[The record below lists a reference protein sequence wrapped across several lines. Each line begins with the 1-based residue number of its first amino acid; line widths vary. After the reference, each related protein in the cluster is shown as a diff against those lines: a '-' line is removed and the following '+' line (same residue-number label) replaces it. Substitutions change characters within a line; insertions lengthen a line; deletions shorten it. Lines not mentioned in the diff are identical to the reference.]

1 MFPKTVYKM
10 TILRSGIISRFFFR
24 FLLLGK
30 GGKMMKQ
37 KFFLPVFLIIL
48 AALATASIN
57 NGNAASIANLSAPPI
72 QDNFTSAARNTFVV
86 QAVKNVGP
94 AVVGITNKAYVR
106 DFFDQKVLIEKGVG
120 SGVIFDSNGYI
131 ATNNHVVDGAQEI
144 VVSLPDGRT
153 MSGKVLGVDAATDLA
168 VVKVEAS
175 GLPTV
180 TFGDSDSLLVGEPA
194 IAIGNPLGLEF
205 RGTVTVGVIS
215 ALNRTI
221 EVGDRKFKLIQTD
234 AAINPGNSGGALVN
248 ADGQVIGIN
257 SVKIA
262 AAGVEGMGFAIPI
275 NAARPILQSLVEKGK
290 VVRAYLGVG
299 VLDSKS
305 AAWYGYNLDV
315 DQGVYVARVE
325 KGGPADQANI
335 HEGDVIIQVNGTEV
349 NSVADLR
356 AALDTVSVGNRVNL
370 VIIRDGQKR
379 TISAVVAE
387 MPN

>member
-356 AALDTVSVGNRVNL
+356 AALDTVSVGNRVKL

>member
-1 MFPKTVYKM
+1 
-10 TILRSGIISRFFFR
+10 
-24 FLLLGK
+24 
-30 GGKMMKQ
+30 MKQ
-37 KFFLPVFLIIL
+37 KFFVTVILITLAVF
-48 AALATASIN
+48 ATATVN
-57 NGNAASIANLSAPPI
+57 NGNAASIANLSPPPI
-72 QDNFTSAARNTFVV
+72 QDNFPSAARNTFVV
-86 QAVKNVGP
+86 QAVKTVGP

-106 DFFDQKVLIEKGVG
+106 DFFNQKVLIEKGVG
-120 SGVIFDSNGYI
+120 SGIIFDSNGYI
-131 ATNNHVVDGAQEI
+131 ATNNHVVAGAQEI

-153 MSGKVLGVDAATDLA
+153 MSGKVLGADAATDLA

-205 RGTVTVGVIS
+205 RGTVTVGVVS

-275 NAARPILQSLVEKGK
+275 NAARPILQSLIEKGK

-305 AAWYGYNLDV
+305 AFWYGYDLDV

-325 KGGPADQANI
+325 KGGPADQAGI
-335 HEGDVIIQVNGTEV
+335 LAGDVIIEVNGTKV

-356 AALDTVSVGNRVNL
+356 AALDTVSVGSRVKL
-370 VIIRDGQKR
+370 VIIRDGQKH
-379 TISAVVAE
+379 TISAVAAE

>member
-1 MFPKTVYKM
+1 MV
-10 TILRSGIISRFFFR
+10 
-24 FLLLGK
+24 
-30 GGKMMKQ
+30 KQ
-37 KFFLPVFLIIL
+37 KFFLPVFLITL
-48 AALATASIN
+48 AAFATATVN
-57 NGNAASIANLSAPPI
+57 NGNAASVANLSPPPI
-72 QDNFTSAARNTFVV
+72 QDNVLSTARNTFVV

>member
-1 MFPKTVYKM
+1 MV
-10 TILRSGIISRFFFR
+10 
-24 FLLLGK
+24 
-30 GGKMMKQ
+30 KQ
-37 KFFLPVFLIIL
+37 KHFLTVILITL
-48 AALATASIN
+48 AAFATTTVN
-57 NGNAASIANLSAPPI
+57 NGNAASIANLSPPPI
-72 QDNFTSAARNTFVV
+72 QDNFPSAARNTFVV
-86 QAVKNVGP
+86 QAVKTVGP

-106 DFFDQKVLIEKGVG
+106 DFFNQKVLIEKGVG
-120 SGVIFDSNGYI
+120 SGIIFDSNGYI
-131 ATNNHVVDGAQEI
+131 ATNNHVVAGAQEI

-153 MSGKVLGVDAATDLA
+153 MSGKVLGADAATDLA

-194 IAIGNPLGLEF
+194 IAIGNPLGLEI
-205 RGTVTVGVIS
+205 RGTVTVGVVS

-234 AAINPGNSGGALVN
+234 AASNPGNSGGALVN

-275 NAARPILQSLVEKGK
+275 NAARPILQSLIEKGK

-305 AAWYGYNLDV
+305 AFWYGYDLDV

-325 KGGPADQANI
+325 KGGPADQAGI
-335 HEGDVIIQVNGTEV
+335 LAGDVIIEVNGTKV

-356 AALDTVSVGNRVNL
+356 AALDTVSVGSRVKL
-370 VIIRDGQKR
+370 VIIRDGQKH
-379 TISAVVAE
+379 TISAGAAE